1 MAKRVNWQRGE
12 YLLVLGLY
20 LKLPY
25 LNGVVPTHKDVVQ
38 IISDKYGI
46 SRTVDSIKMRLN
58 NFMSCDPEKLAQGVK
73 GIESGKEYCMPYWNE
88 WHNNPVGLQAEI
100 SKILASANHTVVPS
114 LELISICPDSPTW
127 SNFELSVII
136 HIFRTRI
143 PSDETH
149 PMVVFYSLWFEK
161 PLDETVV
168 LLNHFSKLFHHTFAQ
183 DSSSL
188 NRIADDFF
196 SEYVNNKDSYS
207 FAGKLYWEAALEKSL
222 DILPDIDIPNFAET
236 VDTIESEDQVSKLV
250 EELTLQGT
258 SRISI
263 IMEAMR
269 KFPDKNLTLAQWS
282 ELVSQYIESFSA
294 PQDDVPSQTHIRVS
308 PSADAIQSEP
318 DNEKQVRGKRSKPR
332 LKMRSIT
339 LEGQVIEESN
349 PTQMFVEFIE
359 LIGADSVYDMK
370 IPYRG
375 VTLVDTKP
383 TPGYEISS
391 KPVGNGFFV
400 GTNCSTQDKISYMQD
415 IAEYFSM
422 DLQIERYYKAKDD

>member
-12 YLLVLGLY
+12 FLLVLGLY

-73 GIESGKEYCMPYWNE
+73 GLDSGKEYCMPYWNE
-88 WHNNPVGLQAEI
+88 WHNNPVGLQEEI
-100 SKILASANHTVVPS
+100 SKILASANHAAVPS
-114 LELISICPDSPTW
+114 LELISIFPDSPTW
-127 SNFELSVII
+127 TNFELSVLI
-136 HIFRTRI
+136 HLCRTRI
-143 PSDETH
+143 PADETH
-149 PMVVFYSLWFEK
+149 PMVKFYSLWFEK

-168 LLNHFSKLFHHTFAQ
+168 LLNHFSNLFHHTFAQ
-183 DSSSL
+183 DTTSL
-188 NRIADDFF
+188 NHIAEDFF
-196 SEYVNNKDSYS
+196 SEYVKNKDSYS
-207 FAGKLYWEAALEKSL
+207 FAGKLYWEAALEKSVDVL
-222 DILPDIDIPNFAET
+222 SDIDIPNFSET
-236 VDTIESEDQVSKLV
+236 IDTIESEDPVSKLV
-250 EELTLQGT
+250 EELTLQGS

-263 IMEAMR
+263 VMEAMR

-282 ELVSQYIESFSA
+282 DLVSQYIESFSA
-294 PQDDVPSQTHIRVS
+294 PQDDVSSQSLFPVS
-308 PSADAIQSEP
+308 SSAETLQSES
-318 DNEKQVRGKRSKPR
+318 DKEKHVQAKRNKPR

-339 LEGQVIEESN
+339 LEGQVIEESTT
-349 PTQMFVEFIE
+349 TQMFVEFIE

-383 TPGYEISS
+383 TPGYEKSS
-391 KPVGNGFFV
+391 KPVGNGYYV
-400 GTNCSTQDKISYMQD
+400 GTNSSTQEKISTMQE
-415 IAEYFSM
+415 IADYFSM
-422 DLQIERYYKAKDD
+422 DLQIERYYKNKDE

>member
-12 YLLVLGLY
+12 YILVLGLY

-25 LNGVVPTHKDVVQ
+25 LNGVVPTPKDVVQ

-46 SRTVDSIKMRLN
+46 SRTVDSIRMRLN
-58 NFMSCDPEKLAQGVK
+58 NFMSCDPEKLAQGIK
-73 GIESGKEYCMPYWNE
+73 GLDSGKEYCMPYWNE
-88 WHNNPVGLQAEI
+88 WHNNPVGLQEEI
-100 SKILASANHTVVPS
+100 SKILATADHAVVPS
-114 LELISICPDSPTW
+114 LELISIFPDSPTW
-127 SNFELSVII
+127 TNFELSVLI
-136 HIFRTRI
+136 HLCRTRI
-143 PSDETH
+143 PADEAH
-149 PMVVFYSLWFEK
+149 PMVKFYSLWFEK
-161 PLDETVV
+161 PLDETVI
-168 LLNHFSKLFHHTFAQ
+168 LLEHFSKLFHHTFAQ

-196 SEYVNNKDSYS
+196 SEYVKNKDSYS

-222 DILPDIDIPNFAET
+222 DVLPDIDIPNFSET
-236 VDTIESEDQVSKLV
+236 VDSIESEDPVSKLV

-282 ELVSQYIESFSA
+282 ELVSHYIESFAA
-294 PQDDVPSQTHIRVS
+294 PHDEVPTQMHIFVR
-308 PSADAIQSEP
+308 PSTEPKQSES
-318 DNEKQVRGKRSKPR
+318 DKNGRVRGNRNKPR
-332 LKMRSIT
+332 LKLRSIT

-383 TPGYEISS
+383 TPGYENSS

-400 GTNCSTQDKISYMQD
+400 GTNCSTQDKISFMQD

-422 DLQIERYYKAKDD
+422 DLQIERYYKSKDD

>member
-25 LNGVVPTHKDVVQ
+25 LNGVVPTPKDVVQ

-46 SRTVDSIKMRLN
+46 SRTVDSIRMRLN
-58 NFMSCDPEKLAQGVK
+58 NFMSCDPEKLAQGIK
-73 GIESGKEYCMPYWNE
+73 GLDSGKEYCMPYWNE
-88 WHNNPVGLQAEI
+88 WHNNPVGLQEEI
-100 SKILASANHTVVPS
+100 SKILATADHAVVPS
-114 LELISICPDSPTW
+114 LELISIFPDSPTW
-127 SNFELSVII
+127 TNFELSVLI
-136 HIFRTRI
+136 HLCRTRI
-143 PSDETH
+143 PADEAH
-149 PMVVFYSLWFEK
+149 PMVKFYSLWFEK
-161 PLDETVV
+161 PLDETVI
-168 LLNHFSKLFHHTFAQ
+168 LLEHFSKLFHHTFAQ

-196 SEYVNNKDSYS
+196 SEYVKNKDSYS
-207 FAGKLYWEAALEKSL
+207 FAGKLYWEAALEKSVDVL
-222 DILPDIDIPNFAET
+222 SDIDIPNFSET
-236 VDTIESEDQVSKLV
+236 IDTIESEDPVSKLV
-250 EELTLQGT
+250 EELTLQGS

-263 IMEAMR
+263 VMEAMR

-282 ELVSQYIESFSA
+282 ELVSHYIESFAA
-294 PQDDVPSQTHIRVS
+294 PQDEVPTQMHIFVR
-308 PSADAIQSEP
+308 PSTEPKQSES
-318 DNEKQVRGKRSKPR
+318 DKNGHVRGNRNKPR
-332 LKMRSIT
+332 LKLRSIT

-383 TPGYEISS
+383 TPGYENSS

-400 GTNCSTQDKISYMQD
+400 GTNCSTQDKISFMQD

-422 DLQIERYYKAKDD
+422 DLQIERYYKSKDD